1 MVGFIIGLGD
11 RHPNNIMI
19 QRNTGKVVH
28 IDFGDCFDVNKM
40 RMDYPEKVSFRLTR
54 MLVNAMEPCG
64 IHGIFTHTCEK
75 IISMLRNN
83 KESIIAI
90 IEAFRYDPIIGWRL
104 HGEEVK
110 MLENS
115 FENNQTEE
123 SMFEE
128 EENERAKDT
137 KPNIEFAVH
146 VLNEIKKKLGGKSAE
161 DINKVMSPEEQV
173 AVLIKEAMS
182 PENLVEHYPGWAI
195 YW

>member
-1 MVGFIIGLGD
+1 MSMVGFIIGLGD

-182 PENLVEHYPGWAI
+182 PENLVQH
-195 YW
+195 